1 MELSAKCSFL
11 AIVSGFSL
19 LVTFDTVWLL
29 ATFLSYHPLS
39 TRNDSACQESLGES
53 KALFVVFEALL
64 KDGLLLVLFILQ
76 HSLMAHINMQRLL
89 DKIGLGVLT
98 RCVYVLASCAS
109 LQGVM
114 HYWQPANNVCLWNSP
129 SNGWI
134 GVILW
139 YALVFMHII
148 SWFIVYGGCL
158 LVDVGELI
166 GVKQV
171 LYYVRGLP
179 DPLKSKSEGLL
190 RYYKH
195 MRHPSFIGFS
205 LLFWGIPQMSLD
217 RALLALQLTIYMFL
231 AWNTDERDIDYLRY
245 QLEDKEAHE
254 NGDWHHATYIR
265 KQH

>member
-109 LQGVM
+109 LQ
-114 HYWQPANNVCLWNSP
+114 
-129 SNGWI
+129 
-134 GVILW
+134 
-139 YALVFMHII
+139 
-148 SWFIVYGGCL
+148 
-158 LVDVGELI
+158 
-166 GVKQV
+166 V